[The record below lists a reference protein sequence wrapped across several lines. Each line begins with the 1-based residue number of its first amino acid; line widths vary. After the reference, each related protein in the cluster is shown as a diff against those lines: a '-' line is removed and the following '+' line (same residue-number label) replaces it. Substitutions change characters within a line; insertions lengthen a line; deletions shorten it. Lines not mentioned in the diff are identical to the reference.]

1 MKFSGKKI
9 RGFLNRCGTSH
20 ANKKQSSDSGSQAP
34 DVIGKPSYFCP
45 VKAMSDIARDSTE
58 VKDSLSK
65 ILTKRWWL
73 PQTAILGTYV
83 DAD

>member
-1 MKFSGKKI
+1 MKFQVRKLAASLI
-9 RGFLNRCGTSH
+9 AVELHH
-20 ANKKQSSDSGSQAP
+20 ASNKQSSDSGSQAP

-45 VKAMSDIARDSTE
+45 VKAMSDIARVSTE

-73 PQTAILGTYV
+73 PQTA
-83 DAD
+83 